1 MAQMR
6 DDEAEEVPPFNAL
19 QLGPDPLTRVSLQG
33 IGGQVLQVEV
43 MRRAVREEPL
53 MVWLR
58 GIGAPSQTRTIRP
71 GTSRRKES
79 RNAMMLAESVWSLL
93 IHTLHPLA
101 DGGLDDARRLGN
113 LPLRPAFLLEVP
125 GLQTSSFFSVFG

>member
-1 MAQMR
+1 
-6 DDEAEEVPPFNAL
+6 
-19 QLGPDPLTRVSLQG
+19 
-33 IGGQVLQVEV
+33 VLHVEV
-43 MRRAVREEPL
+43 MRRAVREELL

-58 GIGAPSQTRTIRP
+58 GSAAPSQMCTIRP

-101 DGGLDDARRLGN
+101 NSGPDDAQRLGN
-113 LPLRPAFLLEVP
+113 LPPRPAFLLEVS
-125 GLQTSSFFSVFG
+125 GLPTSSFFSVSG